1 MFSDAQLSAAP
12 GVYCLD
18 PLQVPDP
25 EQEGGILPD
34 QVPLAWTAEPVPTN
48 VPSQLITVPFEVR
61 PNVAEPELETVPTT
75 GPPAL
80 LEI

>member
-1 MFSDAQLSAAP
+1 MSAAA

-34 QVPLAWTAEPVPTN
+34 QVPLAWTAEPVRTN
-48 VPSQLITVPFEVR
+48 VPSQLIIAPFEFT
-61 PNVAEPELETVPTT
+61 PNVAEPELDTVPTT
-75 GPPAL
+75 GPPAS